1 MRRRMAALRLYGRL
15 VAPITITRDLLSV
28 TMPSHSLQEKKRKR
42 RTRKEKEERKRK
54 KRDGKERRG
63 GVCVVVQAQNH
74 GRTVAE
80 GQKVCAYVMKTDSTC
95 MW

>member
-1 MRRRMAALRLYGRL
+1 MAALRLYGRL

-28 TMPSHSLQEKKRKR
+28 TMPSHSLQAKEKKKEKQKKNESE
-42 RTRKEKEERKRK
+42 RKEMGKRE
-54 KRDGKERRG
+54 GCM
-63 GVCVVVQAQNH
+63 GVGCSGPQNH

-80 GQKVCAYVMKTDSTC
+80 EQKVRAYVMKTDSTC